1 MSSELQQPKKPNVLI
16 TGTPGTGKTTL
27 SKHIEQELGMSHIE
41 IGKVVKEQKFY
52 SNYDPV
58 LDTHEVEDDDE
69 ERLLD
74 FLEPMM
80 IEGGKVIDYH
90 SSELFPERWFNSGVV
105 VVLHAQTDILYDRLI
120 GRGYNE
126 QKRELNMDAEIEC
139 VCENEA
145 MTSYNPEI
153 VVICNNN
160 TTREMDEIIDMIRD
174 RLRL

>member
-1 MSSELQQPKKPNVLI
+1 
-16 TGTPGTGKTTL
+16 
-27 SKHIEQELGMSHIE
+27 
-41 IGKVVKEQKFY
+41 
-52 SNYDPV
+52 
-58 LDTHEVEDDDE
+58 
-69 ERLLD
+69 
-74 FLEPMM
+74 MM